1 MRQQSLELQRQRF
14 TMAGIATAFV
24 TTALGWITRVE
35 AAQLRGTAASVMLLA
50 VLSAFLILSFSMS
63 FGI

>member
-1 MRQQSLELQRQRF
+1 
-14 TMAGIATAFV
+14 MAGIATAFV